1 MNQTQERSF
10 ISIVPGPRTAGRARS
25 GFTLIELLVVIAIIA
40 ILAALLL
47 PALARAKDQGKLAKC
62 LSNHKQLSVAWN
74 LYAGDNNGNLVPNDP
89 SEPANEWIANADAE
103 YSEQLYSGAT
113 NIYNIITGKLFPY
126 CPNVGIYSC
135 PSATPCP
142 NTHPP
147 VIQMRNVSLS
157 GQMGGGRVYFADPA
171 HLPNVKESDILFP
184 PPAQA
189 LTFIDESPITIDD
202 AYFALNVL
210 ERIWQNAPAIWHF
223 NGDDLSFAD
232 GRAEHWPWYEHH
244 TLIIPGDN
252 FPALYPTDRDFDRL
266 SAAYVYPP

>member
-47 PALARAKDQGKLAKC
+47 PALARAKDQGKLTKC
-62 LSNHKQLSVAWN
+62 LSNHRQLSVAWKM
-74 LYAGDNNGNLVPNDP
+74 YAGDNNGYLVPNDP

-142 NTHPP
+142 NTRPP

-157 GQMGGGRVYFADPA
+157 GQMGGGRVYFADPN

-184 PPAQA
+184 PPGNAF
-189 LTFIDESPITIDD
+189 TFIDESPLTIDD
-202 AYFALNVL
+202 AYFALAP
-210 ERIWQNAPAIWHF
+210 RQWQNAPAVWHF
-223 NGDDLSFAD
+223 KGDNMSFAD
-232 GRAEHWPWYEHH
+232 GHAEHWSWYEQH
-244 TLIIPGDN
+244 TLTIPGDYY
-252 FPALYPTDRDFDRL
+252 PALYPTDKDFDRL
-266 SAAYVYPP
+266 WAAYVYPP